1 MAGSRALGYRVAWV
15 HRAGAPTERLGCLP
29 DAYRSRLAP
38 PIHFRP
44 PLMQIRDQDGGN
56 DVAKVNAIRQ
66 LELMRVAEDDP
77 NRSIGDRAITNQA

>member
-1 MAGSRALGYRVAWV
+1 
-15 HRAGAPTERLGCLP
+15 
-29 DAYRSRLAP
+29 
-38 PIHFRP
+38 
-44 PLMQIRDQDGGN
+44 MQIRDQDGGN